1 VTVAAVP
8 ARRRAAVDTLAARLE
23 PLRPSRRF
31 GVRARLIFAFALGSF
46 LSSALLAGVT
56 WALVRDNLIDS
67 RVNAALQQVFDNAKE
82 VLDTLPQLTDD
93 REIPDLLR
101 DLGASPE
108 GSRPILVRDVQPI
121 PAFAEFGIESIPVS
135 LRRVVEAG
143 RPGRMR
149 YTIEGDPNLAVG
161 VPLQSVDAEYYE
173 IVSLAE
179 LDDTLNSLS
188 VALIAAGL
196 LTTLTGAAIG
206 WFVSRRVLRPLAEVG
221 HAAEAIAGGNLDTR
235 LEARRDPDLAPLAAS
250 FNEMAQAL
258 QDRIERD
265 ARFASDVSHELRS
278 PLMTLAASIEVLQA
292 RRDEMPDRAQ
302 RALDLLVADVA
313 RFQTLVEDL
322 LEISRIDAGAARL
335 QLDEVLLPELVMQAV
350 AASTD
355 ADVPVSVDAGIADLV
370 VEADKRRLVRVIANL
385 VDNAAKYG
393 AGATAVTLR
402 QVPGGVE
409 IAVEDRGPG
418 VPPDERER
426 VFERFARG
434 GEAGRRGSGEGVGLG
449 LALVAEHIR
458 LHGGTVWVEGRRDGQ
473 TGARFVVRLPV
484 LAGGGEEPTAQLP
497 VVDVGSMA

>member
-1 VTVAAVP
+1 MGAVR
-8 ARRRAAVDTLAARLE
+8 ARRRAAVGSVAARLDN
-23 PLRPSRRF
+23 LRPSRRF
-31 GVRARLIFAFALGSF
+31 SVRARLILAFGLGS
-46 LSSALLAGVT
+46 LVSSAVLAGAT

-67 RVNAALQQVFDNAKE
+67 RVTAALQQVFRNADE

-101 DLGASPE
+101 GLGASPE

-121 PAFAEFGIESIPVS
+121 PAFAEFGAEVLPRS
-135 LRRVVEAG
+135 LRRLVESGEPA
-143 RPGRMR
+143 RQR
-149 YTIEGDPNLAVG
+149 YPLNGEPTLAVG
-161 VPLQSVDAEYYE
+161 IPLPSVDADYYE

-188 VALIAAGL
+188 VALVGAGL
-196 LTTLTGAAIG
+196 VTTLSGAALG
-206 WFVSRRVLRPLAEVG
+206 WFVSRRVLRPLAQVG
-221 HAAEAIAGGNLDTR
+221 QAAEAIAGGNLDTR
-235 LEARRDPDLAPLAAS
+235 LEVRADPDLAPLAAS

-258 QDRIERD
+258 QGRIERD

-278 PLMTLAASIEVLQA
+278 PLMTLAASIEVLQG
-292 RRDEMPDRAQ
+292 RRDDLPERAQ

-350 AASTD
+350 AASSDT
-355 ADVPVSVDAGIADLV
+355 DVPVSVDAGIADLV

-385 VDNAAKYG
+385 VDNARKYG
-393 AGATAVTLR
+393 GGACEVSLR
-402 QVPGGVE
+402 RAPGGVE
-409 IAVEDRGPG
+409 IAVEDAGPG
-418 VPPDERER
+418 VPSEDRDR

-449 LALVAEHIR
+449 LALVAEHVR
-458 LHGGTVWVEGRRDGQ
+458 LHGGTVWVEERPGGEP
-473 TGARFVVRLPV
+473 GARFVVRLPV
-484 LAGGGEEPTAQLP
+484 LAGGREEPTAQMP
-497 VVDVGSMA
+497 AIDVGAPA

>member
-1 VTVAAVP
+1 
-8 ARRRAAVDTLAARLE
+8 
-23 PLRPSRRF
+23 
-31 GVRARLIFAFALGSF
+31 
-46 LSSALLAGVT
+46 
-56 WALVRDNLIDS
+56 
-67 RVNAALQQVFDNAKE
+67 
-82 VLDTLPQLTDD
+82 
-93 REIPDLLR
+93 
-101 DLGASPE
+101 
-108 GSRPILVRDVQPI
+108 
-121 PAFAEFGIESIPVS
+121 
-135 LRRVVEAG
+135 
-143 RPGRMR
+143 
-149 YTIEGDPNLAVG
+149 VG